1 MTLKSYTVFQIL
13 SFSLGVIIFI
23 PQAPELNSLLKWNFN
38 ITVSEK
44 VSHQCTQYISGQEIS
59 NEEIWIELQD

>member
-1 MTLKSYTVFQIL
+1 MTLKSYAVFQIL
-13 SFSLGVIIFI
+13 SFFLGVIMFI

-44 VSHQCTQYISGQEIS
+44 VSHQFTQYISGQEIS
-59 NEEIWIELQD
+59 NGEIWIELQD